1 MAKTIDVYK
10 EWLGIEETA
19 RPLNYYQL
27 LKLKQFEDDTAAIR
41 ASYRK
46 LNALVRTYA
55 TGEYGPQSQEL
66 LNELARAMLCLTDEV
81 RKREYDASLGRTAA
95 AAAGR
100 RTLEEILVARKVLS
114 PSDLDKARRFAKTI
128 GVEIRDAIMQ
138 QRLAPPDQVMQ
149 SYAES
154 EGLPYVDLADVSMDE
169 SLIPRIPATLARQH
183 SCAPL
188 MVDDGRLLVM
198 SPNPLLPEVEDQIR
212 LRLGLPV
219 RTVLCTPAAIHEVI
233 NKYYPRS
240 AAAAEMAGAP
250 PPRPAAPAATS
261 SASGAARTAP
271 AADRPPPQTAPPAP
285 AKPALNSEEARKE
298 RLLYTIVAFNF
309 TFFGWVIIA
318 STMFTSVSL
327 FTKWA
332 PAAVLALAA
341 AGLVWWLK
349 S

>member
-55 TGEYGPQSQEL
+55 TGEYGPRSQEL

-100 RTLEEILVARKVLS
+100 RTLEELLVARKVLS
-114 PSDLDKARRFAKTI
+114 TADLDKARRFAKTI

-149 SYAES
+149 AYAES
-154 EGLPYVDLADVSMDE
+154 EGLPYVDLTEVAIDE
-169 SLIPRIPATLARQH
+169 NLIPRVPATLARQH

-188 MVDDGRLLVM
+188 MVDDGRLLVI
-198 SPNPLLPEVEDQIR
+198 SPNPLLPEVEDQLR
-212 LRLGLPV
+212 LRLDLPV

-250 PPRPAAPAATS
+250 PPRPAPTPAAAATQTAS
-261 SASGAARTAP
+261 TTAAQTASAPVA
-271 AADRPPPQTAPPAP
+271 QAPPAKQTP
-285 AKPALNSEEARKE
+285 ASSEEARKE

-309 TFFGWVIIA
+309 TFFGWVLLT
-318 STMFTSVSL
+318 SSMFHVNL
-327 FTKWA
+327 LMKWG
-332 PAAVLALAA
+332 PAAVLATAVAA
-341 AGLVWWLK
+341 LVWWLK